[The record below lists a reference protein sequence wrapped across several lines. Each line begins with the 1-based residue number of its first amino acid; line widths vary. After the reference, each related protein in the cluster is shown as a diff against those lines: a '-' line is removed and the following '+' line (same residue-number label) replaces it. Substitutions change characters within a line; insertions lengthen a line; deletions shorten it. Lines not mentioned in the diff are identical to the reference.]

1 MDGFGAFKSRSTAVF
16 GFLSGLA
23 HDRPG
28 DKYRSADISFFCDKK
43 RRLRKGC
50 SICDR

>member
-1 MDGFGAFKSRSTAVF
+1 MDGFGAFKSRATAVF

-28 DKYRSADISFFCDKK
+28 DKYRSADISFLIRCI
-43 RRLRKGC
+43 RRLQKGC